1 VVATNTDAGTGADT
15 GPPAGLQLPLG
26 LPESKFERPA
36 PRPGITPRLR
46 VLGAIEAA
54 GPVPVVAVVAPA
66 GYGKST
72 LLAQW
77 AATKDPDSAWVSCD
91 EGDNDPAVLMTCLA
105 AALARLGTIE
115 PRLVEPPGLNAGITA
130 VPALMDAI
138 RPDARPA
145 VVVLDHV
152 EAITNRECHY
162 ILAEVALRLPPGW
175 QLAMASRHALP
186 LPLPRLRLQG
196 GVLELGARDL
206 AMSADEA
213 RRLLDGTGGAPD
225 DAALTE
231 LLDSTEGW
239 PIGLYLAGLTI
250 KAGIPWRGASRTGTD
265 GDDVGTYL
273 RAEILEQMSDAE
285 LTFLT
290 RSSVLARLCGPLCDA
305 TVGST
310 GSARLLE
317 QLERRNLLVVS
328 LDRRREWYR
337 YHHLLRE
344 ILTEELRRREPDLVP
359 QLHARAAAWLETH
372 GLADEAIDHAQQAG
386 DTDLAARLVLDR
398 MQPVWA
404 SGRIDTVLRWMTWFD
419 REGGLH
425 RYPGLA
431 IHGALVFALLGR
443 VGEAEAWAQIAR
455 AAPADVLLPDGNT
468 TGSLLAYLRTIL
480 AQDGIETMRA
490 DARAGFAEL
499 APSSPYRATMLFA
512 EGMSYLLEGDLDRA
526 DPVLALAREDAERVG
541 ALPLAAMVLAER
553 CFVAE
558 ERNDAARVEALAA
571 QALAIVE
578 AGGFEQ
584 YWTSALVYAW
594 AARAALGRGDVRAAR
609 VHAANCTR
617 LRPLLGYSIPVAPVQ
632 ALLELS
638 RVYLGLGDAGGAEAA
653 LRQAEEI
660 LAERPRLGVLG
671 DQAHQLRATLERV
684 AEDPVGASALTA
696 AELRLLPLLATHLS
710 LGQIGERLHV
720 GRATVKAQTTSIYR
734 KLRVS
739 SRGDAVSRSRELG
752 LDVH

>member
-1 VVATNTDAGTGADT
+1 
-15 GPPAGLQLPLG
+15 
-26 LPESKFERPA
+26 LPESKLERPE
-36 PRPGITPRLR
+36 PRPGITTRSG
-46 VLGAIEAA
+46 VLAAIDAA

-77 AATKDPDSAWVSCD
+77 AASKDPDSAWVSCD

-105 AALARLGTIE
+105 ATLARLGAIDPE
-115 PRLVEPPGLNAGITA
+115 LVERPTGARITA

-138 RPDARPA
+138 RTDSRPA

-152 EAITNRECHY
+152 EAITNQECRY
-162 ILAEVALRLPPGW
+162 ILTEVALRLPAGW
-175 QLAMASRHALP
+175 QIAMASRHALP
-186 LPLPRLRLQG
+186 LPLARLRLQG
-196 GVLELGARDL
+196 AILELGARDL

-213 RRLLDGTGGAPD
+213 LRLLDGTGATLD
-225 DAALTE
+225 EAALAQ

-239 PIGLYLAGLTI
+239 PIGLYLAGLALT
-250 KAGIPWRGASRTGTD
+250 AGAGRRGAAHGGTD
-265 GDDVGTYL
+265 GDEIRSYL
-273 RAEILEQMSDAE
+273 RAEILEQTSDAE

-305 TVGST
+305 TVAGA

-317 QLERRNLLVVS
+317 QLERRNLLVVP

-344 ILTEELRRREPDLVP
+344 TLAEELRRREPEIAP
-359 QLHARAAAWLETH
+359 RLHARAAAWFESQ
-372 GLADEAIDHAQQAG
+372 GLAEEAIEHAQEAG
-386 DTDLAARLVLDR
+386 DADRVARLVLDR

-404 SGRIDTVLRWMTWFD
+404 SGRVDTVLRWMTRFD
-419 REGGLH
+419 PEGELH
-425 RYPGLA
+425 RYPGIA
-431 IHGALVFALLGR
+431 IHGALIFALLGR
-443 VGEAEAWAQIAR
+443 AADAEAWAEVAR
-455 AAPADVLLPDGNT
+455 KAPADVVLPDGNT
-468 TGSLLAYLRTIL
+468 TGSLLAYLRAIL
-480 AQDGIETMRA
+480 AQDGVEAMRA
-490 DARAGFAEL
+490 DARASFTEL
-499 APSSPYRATMLFA
+499 APSSPYRATMLFT

-526 DPVLALAREDAERVG
+526 DPVLGLAREDAEHVG

-553 CFVAE
+553 CFVAQ
-558 ERNDAARVEALAA
+558 ERNDVGKVESFAA

-578 AGGFEQ
+578 AGRFED

-594 AARAALGRGDVRAAR
+594 AARAALARGDVRAAR
-609 VHAANCTR
+609 LHAAQCAR
-617 LRPLLGYSIPVAPVQ
+617 LRPLLVYSIPVAPVQ

-638 RVYLGLGDAGGAEAA
+638 RVYLGLGDVGGAEAT

-660 LAERPRLGVLG
+660 LAERPLLGLLPEE
-671 DQAHQLRATLERV
+671 ARQLRTTLDR
-684 AEDPVGASALTA
+684 AAGDPAGASSLTA

-710 LGQIGERLHV
+710 LGQIGEQLHV
-720 GRATVKAQTTSIYR
+720 TRATVKAQSTSIYR

-739 SRGDAVSRSRELG
+739 SRGEAVSRSRELG
-752 LDVH
+752 LDLR